1 MLYVNLVSIEA
12 EILIK
17 ELEWKK
23 SNVPLDFL
31 VIEYL
36 NITMI
41 IIFDYMKRTFTAK
54 TKWILSFVD
63 LVFSFELNISFAVRN
78 THIQANESY
87 QLTLKKC
94 DE

>member
-1 MLYVNLVSIEA
+1 MLYVDLVSIEA

-54 TKWILSFVD
+54 NQVNLI
-63 LVFSFELNISFAVRN
+63 IR
-78 THIQANESY
+78 
-87 QLTLKKC
+87 
-94 DE
+94 